1 MIAQYS
7 LLIVQGIAVT
17 FIAWISAMTLS
28 VLVGTCFG
36 MLSCRYVSSPLIVWA
51 IRVYAFITKG
61 IPAYVQ
67 ILIAYFMLPAL
78 LGVQIPGFV
87 ASVGALAVCS
97 SGYVTEIIRAGIN
110 AVPIGQYDAC
120 IALGYSYGTLMR
132 RIIMPQAMKNV
143 APALFGEC
151 EKLLKSTSLLA
162 TIGITEIT
170 RAGMNIISREL
181 NPVPVYLMI
190 AGIYLLYAACIQAAL
205 WYVEGRLVY
214 GDR

>member
-1 MIAQYS
+1 MIAQYG
-7 LLIVQGIAVT
+7 LLLAQGITITLAT
-17 FIAWISAMTLS
+17 WICAMTLS
-28 VLVGTCFG
+28 ILIGVCFG
-36 MLSCRYVSSPLIVWA
+36 ILSCRYASSAFTMRL
-51 IRVYAFITKG
+51 IRVYTFITKG

-78 LGVQIPGFV
+78 LGIQIPGFI
-87 ASVGALAVCS
+87 AAVGALAICS

-120 IALGYSYGTLMR
+120 RALGYSYTALMR
-132 RIIMPQAMKNV
+132 RIIMPQALKNV

-151 EKLLKSTSLLA
+151 EQLLKSTSLLA

-181 NPVPVYLMI
+181 NPVPVYLTI
-190 AGIYLLYAACIQAAL
+190 ALIYLLCAACVQAAL
-205 WYVEGRLVY
+205 WYAEGRMVY